1 MATLKGKALIAYLVV
16 CVFWGS
22 TYLAIKVGVTEL
34 PPFLFAGLRF
44 LVAGL
49 VLLVLA
55 RALRDPLPKKGDWGT
70 LAIVGLLLLAGGN
83 AFVVWSEQYVGSG
96 IASIFV
102 VTVAM
107 WTALFDAV
115 IPGGQSDLNWRII
128 AGLLL
133 GFLGTLLLVGATPAE
148 ILAADKRGPI
158 ALTIASASWSLGS
171 VYAKRH
177 PTKASPYMGAAFQM
191 IVGGA
196 AVALIGTL
204 LGEWPSWHL
213 STRGIGAIAYLVVFG
228 SVLGYSA
235 YSYALRH
242 ASATIVGTYAYVNPV
257 IAVLL
262 GWLLL
267 REPVGSRTFIAMAMT
282 LGAVIW
288 IQLSHKLRRSEGRR
302 SRARGEYMTPPLP
315 RDAVLLIVDVQ
326 KGMDVY
332 AERYNRNNPDL
343 ETNIARLQDAWR
355 KTGRPIIH
363 VQHLSTEPNS
373 PLRPGQ
379 PGVEIKNEV
388 RPIAG
393 EPVVQKSVSSAFIG
407 TSLEAD
413 LRRRGVTTLI
423 VVGMQTNM
431 CVSTTARMAGNLG
444 FTTYVVSDATATFDN
459 TGPDGKHY
467 GSALLHDV
475 ALADLHGE
483 FSTVVDTSTV
493 LARTSVDGRAA

>member
-44 LVAGL
+44 LVAGV
-49 VLLVLA
+49 VLLTLA
-55 RALRDPLPKKGDWGT
+55 RAFADPWPRRSDWGT

-196 AVALIGTL
+196 AVALVGTL

-257 IAVLL
+257 IAV
-262 GWLLL
+262 GHD
-267 REPVGSRTFIAMAMT
+267 SRS
-282 LGAVIW
+282 G
-288 IQLSHKLRRSEGRR
+288 
-302 SRARGEYMTPPLP
+302 
-315 RDAVLLIVDVQ
+315 
-326 KGMDVY
+326 
-332 AERYNRNNPDL
+332 DL
-343 ETNIARLQDAWR
+343 D
-355 KTGRPIIH
+355 P
-363 VQHLSTEPNS
+363 
-373 PLRPGQ
+373 
-379 PGVEIKNEV
+379 
-388 RPIAG
+388 
-393 EPVVQKSVSSAFIG
+393 
-407 TSLEAD
+407 
-413 LRRRGVTTLI
+413 
-423 VVGMQTNM
+423 
-431 CVSTTARMAGNLG
+431 
-444 FTTYVVSDATATFDN
+444 
-459 TGPDGKHY
+459 
-467 GSALLHDV
+467 
-475 ALADLHGE
+475 
-483 FSTVVDTSTV
+483 V
-493 LARTSVDGRAA
+493 LA